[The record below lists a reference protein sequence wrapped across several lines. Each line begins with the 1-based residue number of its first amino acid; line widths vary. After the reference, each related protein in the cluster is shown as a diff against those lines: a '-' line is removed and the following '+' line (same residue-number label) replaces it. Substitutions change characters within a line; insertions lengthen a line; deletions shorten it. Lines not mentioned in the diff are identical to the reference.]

1 MFQHLELHRLRQRT
15 VSLVSGHIELQILPL
30 LFCFVFLKT
39 AAACNITQGLE
50 ASVWK
55 SNKFKQRCCSDK
67 PESCHSFLLNKKTKK
82 KPPKTTVHPSVV
94 FLCVGS
100 FNLTSKK
107 GIHTTATVEN
117 QFTPTSEESGTWASN
132 HLGLY
137 HQAVTVGNKK
147 NQLNEMMVG
156 RRLLRRWEYSCRSWR
171 GAAGQCTRRSRR
183 CSCTLAPSAWRRR
196 RKHWSGTGW
205 GRPAYSASPTNTKAV
220 ERQG

>member
-15 VSLVSGHIELQILPL
+15 VSLVSGHIEVQILPL

-67 PESCHSFLLNKKTKK
+67 PESCHSFLL
-82 KPPKTTVHPSVV
+82 
-94 FLCVGS
+94 
-100 FNLTSKK
+100 
-107 GIHTTATVEN
+107 
-117 QFTPTSEESGTWASN
+117 
-132 HLGLY
+132 
-137 HQAVTVGNKK
+137 NKK

-205 GRPAYSASPTNTKAV
+205 GRPAYSASPTNTKEV

>member
-30 LFCFVFLKT
+30 LYFFILFFLKT
-39 AAACNITQGLE
+39 PATCNIIQGLE

-55 SNKFKQRCCSDK
+55 SNKFKQRCRSDK
-67 PESCHSFLLNKKTKK
+67 PESCHSFLLNKKN
-82 KPPKTTVHPSVV
+82 KTTVHPSVV

-137 HQAVTVGNKK
+137 HQAATVGNKK
-147 NQLNEMMVG
+147 
-156 RRLLRRWEYSCRSWR
+156 
-171 GAAGQCTRRSRR
+171 
-183 CSCTLAPSAWRRR
+183 
-196 RKHWSGTGW
+196 KK
-205 GRPAYSASPTNTKAV
+205 PTEWNDGGKKTA
-220 ERQG
+220 